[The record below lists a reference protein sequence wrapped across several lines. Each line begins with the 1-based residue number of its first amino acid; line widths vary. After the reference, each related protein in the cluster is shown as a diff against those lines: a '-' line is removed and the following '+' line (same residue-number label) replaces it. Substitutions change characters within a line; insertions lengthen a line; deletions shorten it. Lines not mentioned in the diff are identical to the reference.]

1 MTKKKK
7 RDKAAKKSAP
17 KSVRPLRRPIA
28 EHPAEPNLD
37 APADDEAAKAAAPK
51 SKRSGKAKAKTKKDG
66 AERPARAN
74 GKARAKPRED
84 AKLSA
89 PAALDLEDAEDLAE
103 EAPELG
109 IGSRMIPP
117 HMSWSDPLDSMPPAS
132 PARGDVA
139 EQIKSLEARLDG
151 LIRNSAARAVEVEET
166 SDALHEAPR
175 ALPMS
180 ADREPTP
187 AADADEISETPYFE
201 KQWGRKSLTSRSEE
215 VDDFG
220 LDPAY
225 ESKVR
230 PVAEFLYRRYFRVKT
245 NGIENLPKGGRCIVV
260 ANHSGTLPLDGLML
274 RTALH
279 LERGGAREL
288 RWLAEDFLFYLPF
301 AGVFM
306 NRVGAVRACQ
316 ENAERLLEKEHLV
329 AVFPEGVQ
337 GIKKL
342 YRDRYQLQRFGRG
355 GFIRL
360 ALRMRAPIV
369 PCAIVGAEET
379 NPLLYRVEY
388 LAGLV
393 GLPYIPVTPTFPFL
407 GPLGLLPAPSRW
419 RITFGE
425 PVSLDHHGPEAADDH
440 VLVGRLSD
448 RVRGTIQSMLES
460 GVRERRSVWFG

>member
-1 MTKKKK
+1 VKEKGKKK
-7 RDKAAKKSAP
+7 RDAAERKRRTKKSRPSKAPPAAAAATTTEREKVANDDAKVRAKSERKVPKKSAP
-17 KSVRPLRRPIA
+17 KRKGPKAPPLV
-28 EHPAEPNLD
+28 EETLD
-37 APADDEAAKAAAPK
+37 LDDE
-51 SKRSGKAKAKTKKDG
+51 
-66 AERPARAN
+66 
-74 GKARAKPRED
+74 
-84 AKLSA
+84 
-89 PAALDLEDAEDLAE
+89 EDLVR

-109 IGSRMIPP
+109 IGARMIPP
-117 HMSWSDPLDSMPPAS
+117 HTSWADPFDSMPPSA
-132 PARGDVA
+132 PAHGDVA

-151 LIRNSAARAVEVEET
+151 LIRTSVARSQ
-166 SDALHEAPR
+166 SDDATTPDGGAEAPNGS
-175 ALPMS
+175 P
-180 ADREPTP
+180 EPGLHP
-187 AADADEISETPYFE
+187 AEPLAPESGRGTYFE
-201 KQWGRKSLTSRSEE
+201 KQWGREGLRSRSEE

-225 ESKVR
+225 EGKIR
-230 PVAEFLYRRYFRVKT
+230 PVAEFLYRHYFRTKT
-245 NGIENLPKGGRCIVV
+245 TGVENLPTRGRCIIV

-274 RTALH
+274 RTALRM
-279 LERGGAREL
+279 EGAGTRDV

-316 ENAERLLEKEHLV
+316 ENAERLLSKDHLV
-329 AVFPEGVQ
+329 AVFPEGVH

-342 YRDRYQLQRFGRG
+342 YRERYKLQRFGRG

-360 ALRMRAPIV
+360 ALRMRATIV

-379 NPLLYRVEY
+379 NPLLYRLEY

-393 GLPYIPVTPTFPFL
+393 GLPYIPVTPTFPLL

-419 RITFGE
+419 RISFGE
-425 PVSLDHHGPEAADDH
+425 PVSLDHHGPEVADDH

-448 RVRGTIQSMLES
+448 RVRGTIQAMLDS